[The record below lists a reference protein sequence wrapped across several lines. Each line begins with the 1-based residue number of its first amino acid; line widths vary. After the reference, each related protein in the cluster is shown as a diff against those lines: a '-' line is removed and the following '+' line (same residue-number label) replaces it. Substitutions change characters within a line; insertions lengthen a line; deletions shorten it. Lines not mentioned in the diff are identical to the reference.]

1 MTSDCGPCYK
11 DSLSAEVSLVYL
23 EMLLWVVI
31 KQLVGTRVVRSWGET
46 LQINL
51 GGTSTLASTS
61 VCYCMISAGD
71 IHDAGSAN

>member
-1 MTSDCGPCYK
+1 MVPATRIRYQLR
-11 DSLSAEVSLVYL
+11 SLWFYL

-31 KQLVGTRVVRSWGET
+31 KQLVGTRIVRSWGET

-61 VCYCMISAGD
+61 VCYGMISAGD